1 MLCIVNKVI
10 PAKAGAFRYPGA
22 LLPGVIEQLRS
33 FALDALEKK
42 RPDAQPVTEE
52 GARSFLVD
60 VSMAAMED
68 FEALGKGRDV
78 RVTAKDINGGA
89 LVDGDRVVHLCVFR
103 TEDDSDGQKKTS
115 TRLIRG
121 SMRGRRG

>member
-1 MLCIVNKVI
+1 
-10 PAKAGAFRYPGA
+10 
-22 LLPGVIEQLRS
+22 LPGVIEQLRS

-42 RPDAQPVTEE
+42 RPGAQPFTEE

-60 VSMAAMED
+60 VSMAGMED
-68 FEALGKGRDV
+68 FDALGKGRDV

-89 LVDGDRVVHLCVFR
+89 LVDANRVVHLCVFR
-103 TEDDSDGQKKTS
+103 TEEDSDGQKKTS
-115 TRLIRG
+115 TRLIRR